1 MSYTFPQST
10 AVSSISDIENGK
22 VEITWKTG
30 KSYTYIIEDVA
41 DYTQLLTETV
51 NSNSSIGSF
60 VNSQIQQNKLS
71 LINV

>member
-1 MSYTFPQST
+1 
-10 AVSSISDIENGK
+10 
-22 VEITWKTG
+22 
-30 KSYTYIIEDVA
+30 VA